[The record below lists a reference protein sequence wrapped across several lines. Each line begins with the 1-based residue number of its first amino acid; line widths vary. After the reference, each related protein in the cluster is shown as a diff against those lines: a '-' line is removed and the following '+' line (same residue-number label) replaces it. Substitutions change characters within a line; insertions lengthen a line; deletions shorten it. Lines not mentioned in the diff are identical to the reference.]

1 MPDAGEKDSSDQIGK
16 WLVQQ
21 VSAFSG
27 VAAEQ
32 IDVTAPLSEYGLDS
46 VSALAICAAI
56 EDEYDIEIEPTLL
69 WDVDTVSAL
78 VDSIVERLS

>member
-1 MPDAGEKDSSDQIGK
+1 M
-16 WLVQQ
+16 
-21 VSAFSG
+21 
-27 VAAEQ
+27 
-32 IDVTAPLSEYGLDS
+32 
-46 VSALAICAAI
+46 AICAAI